1 MEKATAGEIFE
12 ALIEKNLTEV
22 DLKGHEPCPF
32 CGAPAVMTKEV
43 GGPMVGAARLRSFT
57 FRPQCK
63 DLRCRGWTLSATKT
77 CREDEDIKATI
88 ATALA
93 AWDKRV

>member
-1 MEKATAGEIFE
+1 MEKATAENIFG
-12 ALIEKNLTEV
+12 ALIEKDLRKVALT
-22 DLKGHEPCPF
+22 GHEPCPF

-63 DLRCRGWTLSATKT
+63 DLRCRGWTLSATKI

-88 ATALA
+88 AAALA
-93 AWDKRV
+93 AWDKRA